1 MEFLN
6 FAPILTYVRSSR
18 NKLASD
24 LLRLPGEICNRIY
37 DSIFPVSTYKICKAL
52 QGDSLV
58 FRLAPSPPWPG
69 LLYTFHQLNQEAA
82 ALA

>member
-18 NKLASD
+18 NKLTSD
-24 LLRLPGEICNRIY
+24 LLKLPGEIRNKIY
-37 DSIFPVSTYKICKAL
+37 DYVFPVRTCKICKAL

-58 FRLAPSPPWPG
+58 FRLAPSPLWPG
-69 LLYTFHQLNQEAA
+69 LLCTFRQLN
-82 ALA
+82 